1 MKKVLMIL
9 MIGVMLWSCSEDSE
23 QQGVLREDPLY
34 LSAMTRAPS
43 DGGISDA
50 KEDHSP
56 VQIFLMSGTEKTEGN
71 FVYNTTT
78 QTWVSTIGVKKD
90 ENYIFGFSPSSA
102 AAGTIRP
109 LTSGASDYSSGAV
122 MTLDNL
128 NAVGGDDLCV
138 VVGVKYSNT
147 PITDIPSF
155 GTFEFKKQ
163 VTSNYVSLLLDHLYA
178 AIEFK
183 IKIGSKY
190 NELRDICLKKME
202 LQSAKTVSQAIVT
215 LTAKDDGTNPITD
228 VSYTTTNNPQSN
240 MVYDYGTDASTTK
253 GIELSKDEEKTFT
266 SYCAPITGMGSSNLK
281 LICTYD
287 VYNKKRTKVR
297 ENCVAENSLADLSGL
312 TIERGKKSVIN
323 LTVEPTYLYQLSEDE
338 LDNPG
343 IKLVV
348 SGN

>member
-1 MKKVLMIL
+1 MKKIWMIVML
-9 MIGVMLWSCSEDSE
+9 GVMLGACSEDSE
-23 QQGVLREDPLY
+23 QTFDVLQ
-34 LSAMTRAPS
+34 LSEVTRAAS
-43 DGGISDA
+43 GIINA
-50 KEDHSP
+50 GEDHSP
-56 VQIFLMSGTEKTEGN
+56 IQIFLMSGTTKTEGN
-71 FVYNTTT
+71 FVYNPDAN
-78 QTWVSTIGVKKD
+78 TWSSTIGVK
-90 ENYIFGFSPSSA
+90 EPTNYIYGFSPSDA
-102 AAGTIRP
+102 AAGTISP
-109 LTSGASDYSSGAV
+109 IASGATDYSGGAV

-138 VVGVKYSNT
+138 VVGVKGSTAEESNVT
-147 PITDIPSF
+147 PDF
-155 GTFEFKKQ
+155 GAFGFTKQ
-163 VTSNYVSLLLDHLYA
+163 GTSNYVSLLLDHLYA

-202 LQSAKTVSQAIVT
+202 LQSAKTVSKAIVT
-215 LTAKDDGTNPITD
+215 LTANADGTNPITN
-228 VSYTTTNNPQSN
+228 VSYTTANEPQTN
-240 MVYDYGTDASTTK
+240 MVYDYGTDANTPTGILLSTTGK
-253 GIELSKDEEKTFT
+253 AFT
-266 SYCAPITGMGSSNLK
+266 SYCAPITGMGSHLK

-287 VYNKKRTKVR
+287 VYNRKGTKVR

>member
-1 MKKVLMIL
+1 MMMMMSLVL
-9 MIGVMLWSCSEDSE
+9 GACSEDSE
-23 QQGVLREDPLY
+23 QSLDMLQLSGV
-34 LSAMTRAPS
+34 TRS
-43 DGGISDA
+43 STSIIDA
-50 KEDHSP
+50 GEYQSP
-56 VQIFLMSGTEKTEGN
+56 IQIFLMSGTAKTEGN
-71 FVYNTTT
+71 FIYNPETGKWT
-78 QTWVSTIGVKKD
+78 STIGVKEL

-102 AAGTIRP
+102 AAGTISP
-109 LTSGASDYSSGAV
+109 LTSGATGYSAGAV

-128 NAVGGDDLCV
+128 SAVGGEDLCV
-138 VVGVKYSNT
+138 VVGVKGSSATETT
-147 PITDIPSF
+147 PSDDLINYF
-155 GTFEFKKQ
+155 GTFKFLKQ
-163 VTSNYVSLLLDHLYA
+163 GTNNYVSLLLDHLYA

-190 NELRDICLKKME
+190 NELRDIYLKKME
-202 LQSAKTVSQAIVT
+202 LQSSKTVSKAIVT

-287 VYNKKRTKVR
+287 VYNKKGTKVR
-297 ENCVAENSLADLSGL
+297 ENCVAENSLAGLSGL
-312 TIERGKKSVIN
+312 TIARGAKSVIN

-343 IKLVV
+343 IKISVT
-348 SGN
+348 GN

>member
-78 QTWVSTIGVKKD
+78 QTWVSTIGVKED

-147 PITDIPSF
+147 PITDIPLF
-155 GTFEFKKQ
+155 GTFAFVKQ
-163 VTSNYVSLLLDHLYA
+163 DGNNYASLLLDHLYS

-183 IKIGSKY
+183 IKIGPKY
-190 NELRDICLKKME
+190 GELRDIYLKKME
-202 LQSAKTVSQAIVT
+202 LQSAKAVSQAVVT
-215 LTAKDDGTNPITD
+215 LTANTAGSPPLTD
-228 VSYTTTNNPQSN
+228 VKFTSSDNAQSN
-240 MVYDYGTDASTTK
+240 TVYDYGTDASTTT
-253 GIELSKDEEKTFT
+253 GLVLTAEGTSFV
-266 SYCAPITGMGSSNLK
+266 SYCAPITGIEGNLK
-281 LICTYD
+281 LVCTYD
-287 VYNKKRTKVR
+287 VYNKKGTKVR
-297 ENCVAENSLADLSGL
+297 ENCVAENSLAGLSGV
-312 TIERGKKSVIN
+312 TIARGKKSVIN

-338 LDNPG
+338 LDNPV
-343 IKLVV
+343 IKV
-348 SGN
+348 SE

>member
-1 MKKVLMIL
+1 MKKIWMIVML
-9 MIGVMLWSCSEDSE
+9 GVMLGACSEDSE
-23 QQGVLREDPLY
+23 QTFDMLQ
-34 LSAMTRAPS
+34 LSEVTRAAS
-43 DGGISDA
+43 DIIDA
-50 KEDHSP
+50 GEAHSP
-56 VQIFLMSGTEKTEGN
+56 IQIFLMSGTSKTEGN
-71 FVYNTTT
+71 FVYNTDSK
-78 QTWVSTIGVKKD
+78 TWTSTIGVK
-90 ENYIFGFSPSSA
+90 ENNNYIYGFSPSDA
-102 AAGTIRP
+102 AAGTISP
-109 LTSGASDYSSGAV
+109 ITSGAVDYSAGAV
-122 MTLDNL
+122 MTLNNL

-138 VVGVKYSNT
+138 VVGVKGATADASVT
-147 PITDIPSF
+147 PDF

-163 VTSNYVSLLLDHLYA
+163 GTSNYVSLLLDHLYA

-190 NELRDICLKKME
+190 SELRDICLKKME
-202 LQSAKTVSQAIVT
+202 LQSAKTVSQAVVT
-215 LTAKDDGTNPITD
+215 LTANTAGNNPLTD
-228 VSYTTTNNPQSN
+228 VKFTSSDNAQANT
-240 MVYDYGTDASTTK
+240 VYDYGTDASTTT
-253 GIELSKDEEKTFT
+253 GRQGRQLTVGGTSFV
-266 SYCAPITGMGSSNLK
+266 SYCAPVEGVRSNLK

-287 VYNKKRTKVR
+287 VYNRKGTKVR

>member
-1 MKKVLMIL
+1 MKKIWMIVML
-9 MIGVMLWSCSEDSE
+9 GVMLGACSEDSE
-23 QQGVLREDPLY
+23 QTFDMLQ
-34 LSAMTRAPS
+34 LSEVTRAAS
-43 DGGISDA
+43 DIIDA
-50 KEDHSP
+50 GEAHSP
-56 VQIFLMSGTEKTEGN
+56 IQIFLMSGTSKTEGN
-71 FVYNTTT
+71 FVYNTDSK
-78 QTWVSTIGVKKD
+78 TWTSTIGVKQNN
-90 ENYIFGFSPSSA
+90 NYIYGFSPSDA
-102 AAGTIRP
+102 AAGTISP
-109 LTSGASDYSSGAV
+109 ITSGAVDYSAGAV
-122 MTLDNL
+122 MTLNNL

-138 VVGVKYSNT
+138 VVGVKGATADASVT
-147 PITDIPSF
+147 PDF

-163 VTSNYVSLLLDHLYA
+163 GTSNYVSLLLDHLYA

-202 LQSAKTVSQAIVT
+202 LQSAKTVSQAVVT
-215 LTAKDDGTNPITD
+215 LTANTAGNNPLTD
-228 VSYTTTNNPQSN
+228 VKFTSSDNAQANT
-240 MVYDYGTDASTTK
+240 VYDYGTDASTTT
-253 GIELSKDEEKTFT
+253 GRQGRQLTVGGTSFV
-266 SYCAPITGMGSSNLK
+266 SYCAPVDGVRSNLK

-287 VYNKKRTKVR
+287 VYNRKGTKVR

>member
-1 MKKVLMIL
+1 MKKIWMIV
-9 MIGVMLWSCSEDSE
+9 MMSVMLGACSEDSE
-23 QQGVLREDPLY
+23 QTFDMLQ
-34 LSAMTRAPS
+34 LSEVTRAAS
-43 DGGISDA
+43 DIINAG
-50 KEDHSP
+50 EDHSP
-56 VQIFLMSGTEKTEGN
+56 IQIFLMSGTAKTEGN
-71 FVYNTTT
+71 FVYNPDAN
-78 QTWVSTIGVKKD
+78 TWSSTIGVK
-90 ENYIFGFSPSSA
+90 ENNNYIYGFSPSYA
-102 AAGTIRP
+102 AAGTISP
-109 LTSGASDYSSGAV
+109 IVSGAADYSGGAV

-138 VVGVKYSNT
+138 VVGVKGATADASVT
-147 PITDIPSF
+147 PDF

-163 VTSNYVSLLLDHLYA
+163 GTSNYVSLLLDHLYA

-202 LQSAKTVSQAIVT
+202 LQSAKTVSQAVVT
-215 LTAKDDGTNPITD
+215 LTANTAGTNPLTD
-228 VSYTTTNNPQSN
+228 VKFTSSDNAQANT
-240 MVYDYGTDASTTK
+240 VYDYGTDASTTT
-253 GIELSKDEEKTFT
+253 GRQLTVGGTSFV
-266 SYCAPITGMGSSNLK
+266 SYCAPIKGIEGNLK
-281 LICTYD
+281 LVCTYD

-297 ENCVAENSLADLSGL
+297 ENCVAENSLAGLSGL
-312 TIERGKKSVIN
+312 TIARGKKSVIN